1 MIRCVDA
8 IVAPI
13 QADFCALGNAVI
25 RRKLLL
31 TIYGEESQNNILYTL
46 SSNFEAVVQKI
57 EFFRYALI
65 VKEK

>member
-1 MIRCVDA
+1 MIRCIDTF
-8 IVAPI
+8 VAPL

-25 RRKLLL
+25 RCNLLL

-46 SSNFEAVVQKI
+46 NSNFEAVVQKI
-57 EFFRYALI
+57 DFFRYALI